1 MSTIQQC
8 LERSALV
15 RYGKPLAPALRRAPS
30 PPQYLS
36 FELELGGWNNLRTA
50 LETFVVLAAIFG
62 RTLVLPPKTFAPGGL
77 PAPFSPGFKTS
88 RSFADFLTLHKLEQ
102 QVPTVSTEAFFS
114 REVDSPRGRLAHSP
128 PLPNLRGRMIKRR
141 DLYVYLR
148 AHGVEPNWRP
158 AAHCL
163 LVGQPHPQ
171 DEAFCD
177 GRMPVRYNSSHKH
190 AWLLHF
196 AVRFPCSSRNPRCNP
211 DMHWVK
217 WSTAQFYSWIRV
229 TDVEADRRYKRLV
242 RDALQYTAPIV
253 CAAGAI
259 VRMLRQ
265 EALRPGRCQQ
275 QLREIEW
282 DDAGRTDYG
291 FSSLHVRSGDMAT
304 FRPRTAVGA
313 EALSEA
319 IAPQVRSGEL
329 LYIATDA
336 NRSFFEPFRA
346 RGWRLRFLKDFR
358 CVLSQTPGL
367 SSDMHGM
374 VEQVVAS
381 HGRTFHGTLYSTFS
395 GYILRLRGYR
405 AKRGAP
411 LAAWELPL
419 SGERTS
425 SAYSKA
431 WPSQPDFWRREWTLA
446 WEGLDSN
453 DDMVTMKLEPFDKHP
468 VITSAARLQ
477 LAAACLRR
485 CLGFAAN
492 LNSCIEPEGRFFH
505 FAHARDGILTDAG
518 SRAASACSRRANAL
532 KRFELA
538 ALTLA
543 SKLKIK

>member
-15 RYGKPLAPALRRAPS
+15 RYGKPVVPPAFRRAAAS
-30 PPQYLS
+30 PPQYLT
-36 FELELGGWNNLRTA
+36 FELEPGGWNNLRTA
-50 LETFVVLAAIFG
+50 FETFVVLAAISG
-62 RTLVLPPKTFAPGGL
+62 RTLVLPPRTYALGGL
-77 PAPFSPGFKTS
+77 PAPLSPGFTTP
-88 RSFADFLTLHKLEQ
+88 RSFDDFLTLHELEPH
-102 QVPTVSTEAFFS
+102 VPIISTETFFI
-114 REVDSPRGRLAHSP
+114 REVDSPRGRLASNP
-128 PLPNLRGRMIKRR
+128 PLRTLRGRMIADARRR

-148 AHGVEPNWRP
+148 GVGVEPNWRP

-163 LVGQPHPQ
+163 LVGKPHPQ

-177 GRMPVRYNSSHKH
+177 GRMPVRYNSTFKR

-196 AVRFPCSSRNPRCNP
+196 AVKIPCGSRNPRCNP
-211 DMHWVK
+211 DLHWVK

-229 TDVEADRRYKRLV
+229 TDVEADRHYKRLV
-242 RDALQYTAPIV
+242 RDALQYAAPIV

-259 VRMLRQ
+259 VRMLRR

-275 QLREIEW
+275 QFREIAW
-282 DDAGRTDYG
+282 GGSDGTGHG

-313 EALSEA
+313 EALAEA
-319 IAPQVRSGEL
+319 IAAQVGSGEL

-405 AKRGAP
+405 AKRGAS

-425 SAYSKA
+425 SAFSKA
-431 WPSQPDFWRREWTLA
+431 WPSQPDFWRREWTIG
-446 WEGLDSN
+446 WEGIDS
-453 DDMVTMKLEPFDKHP
+453 DSTVPVEPEIDKHP
-468 VITSAARLQ
+468 VITSEERLQ
-477 LAAACLRR
+477 RATACLRR

-492 LNSCIEPEGRFFH
+492 LNSCIDPEGLFFH
-505 FAHARDGILTDAG
+505 FAHARDGRLTDAG
-518 SRAASACSRRANAL
+518 SRAASACSRRTNV
-532 KRFELA
+532 RHNSI
-538 ALTLA
+538 TH
-543 SKLKIK
+543 

>member
-15 RYGKPLAPALRRAPS
+15 RYGKQLAPSVRRAAPS

-50 LETFVVLAAIFG
+50 FETFVVLAAIFG
-62 RTLVLPPKTFAPGGL
+62 RTLVLPPKAFAPGGL
-77 PAPFSPGFKTS
+77 PAPFSPGFQTS
-88 RSFADFLTLHKLEQ
+88 HSFADFLTLHKLEPH
-102 QVPTVSTEAFFS
+102 VPIISTEAFFS
-114 REVDSPRGRLAHSP
+114 REVDNPRGRLAHSP
-128 PLPNLRGRMIKRR
+128 PLRNLRGRMIPNALRQ

-148 AHGVEPNWRP
+148 THGVEPNWRP

-163 LVGQPHPQ
+163 LVGQSHPQ

-177 GRMPVRYNSSHKH
+177 GRMPVRYNSSQKR

-196 AVRFPCSSRNPRCNP
+196 AVKFPCRSRNPRCNP

-229 TDVEADRRYKRLV
+229 TDVEADRRYKRLI
-242 RDALQYTAPIV
+242 RDALQYNAPIV

-265 EALRPGRCQQ
+265 EALRSGRCQQ

-282 DDAGRTDYG
+282 EDLERTDYG

-319 IAPQVRSGEL
+319 IAPQVRPGEL

-336 NRSFFEPFRA
+336 NRSFFEPFRS

-405 AKRGAP
+405 AKSGAS

-419 SGERTS
+419 SGERIS

-453 DDMVTMKLEPFDKHP
+453 DNV
-468 VITSAARLQ
+468 
-477 LAAACLRR
+477 LRR
-485 CLGFAAN
+485 
-492 LNSCIEPEGRFFH
+492 EQVE
-505 FAHARDGILTDAG
+505 
-518 SRAASACSRRANAL
+518 
-532 KRFELA
+532 A
-538 ALTLA
+538 ALEAALEKVRGQLLTA
-543 SKLKIK
+543 PAGAQIRTQEF

>member
-1 MSTIQQC
+1 MCEMSTIQQC
-8 LERSALV
+8 LERS
-15 RYGKPLAPALRRAPS
+15 GKPLAPAFTRAAPS

-50 LETFVVLAAIFG
+50 FETFVVLAAIFG
-62 RTLVLPPKTFAPGGL
+62 RTLVLPPKTFAPGGS
-77 PAPFSPGFKTS
+77 PAAFSPGFQS
-88 RSFADFLTLHKLEQ
+88 PHSFDDFLTLHKLEPH
-102 QVPTVSTEAFFS
+102 VPIISTEAFFA

-128 PLPNLRGRMIKRR
+128 PLRNLRGRMIANARRR

-148 AHGVEPNWRP
+148 AHGTEPNWRP

-171 DEAFCD
+171 DAAFCD
-177 GRMPVRYNSSHKH
+177 GRMPVRYNSTHKQ

-196 AVRFPCSSRNPRCNP
+196 AVKFPCSSRNPRCNP

-242 RDALQYTAPIV
+242 RDALQYNAAIV

-275 QLREIEW
+275 QLREIKWE
-282 DDAGRTDYG
+282 DSDRTDYG

-358 CVLSQTPGL
+358 CVLLQTPGL

-405 AKRGAP
+405 AKGGAS

-419 SGERTS
+419 VGARES

-453 DDMVTMKLEPFDKHP
+453 DNMVAVEPELDKHP
-468 VITSAARLQ
+468 VISSAARLQ
-477 LAAACLRR
+477 LATACLGR

-492 LNSCIEPEGRFFH
+492 LNSCIDPDPRVPEGRFFH
-505 FAHARDGILTDAG
+505 YAHARDGILTDAG
-518 SRAASACSRRANAL
+518 LRAASACSHHTNAP
-532 KRFELA
+532 K
-538 ALTLA
+538 
-543 SKLKIK
+543 S